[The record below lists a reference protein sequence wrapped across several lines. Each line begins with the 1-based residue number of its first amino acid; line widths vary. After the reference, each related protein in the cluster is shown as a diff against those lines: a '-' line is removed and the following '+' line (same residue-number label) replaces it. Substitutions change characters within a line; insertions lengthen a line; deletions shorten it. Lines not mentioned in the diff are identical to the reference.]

1 VYGEDALFIAN
12 EYNKTEATLTY
23 LGSSKKKDA
32 QLASQSINKGQLQ
45 TIIRDLLTNRMYKVE
60 IWASKPNTSQW
71 ERIKKVPSY
80 NMLDED
86 ASIARL
92 TLARALDQSRGTAI
106 VRRHLLDTW
115 KSFKTSYMTRLVI
128 LPMTKPSRWQS
139 RCNHQEA
146 SR

>member
-1 VYGEDALFIAN
+1 MYGEDALFIAN

-86 ASIARL
+86 ASIARM
-92 TLARALDQSRGTAI
+92 TLAHSLVLSINRAGRESCAGISWTHGR
-106 VRRHLLDTW
+106 
-115 KSFKTSYMTRLVI
+115 
-128 LPMTKPSRWQS
+128 
-139 RCNHQEA
+139 A
-146 SR
+146 SRPPT